1 VLQSNNKKLS
11 RLFGTITLSLRLRPP
26 QVNPP
31 GQQRDEV
38 SEGPCI
44 LKTNKHNNHGDSEGN
59 KDGDGHGDGDG
70 RSNGNA
76 KDPVNSSQETA

>member
-1 VLQSNNKKLS
+1 MRFQK
-11 RLFGTITLSLRLRPP
+11 
-26 QVNPP
+26 
-31 GQQRDEV
+31 
-38 SEGPCI
+38 GPCI
-44 LKTNKHNNHGDSEGN
+44 LKTNKHNNHGDSDGN